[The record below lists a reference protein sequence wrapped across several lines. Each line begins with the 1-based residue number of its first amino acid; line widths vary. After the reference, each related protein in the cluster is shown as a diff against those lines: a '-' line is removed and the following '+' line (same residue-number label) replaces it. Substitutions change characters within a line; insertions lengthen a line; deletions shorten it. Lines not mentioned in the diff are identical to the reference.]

1 MGQQTVLKLE
11 FMTKFT
17 FFEPFILLDSGNVSI
32 KNAKFLRMRKRLDAI
47 YKNKYF
53 QESGGGIKSLFPV
66 FLKIL
71 QYEKTINNKISL
83 KVKV

>member
-32 KNAKFLRMRKRLDAI
+32 KNAKFLRMRKILDSI
-47 YKNKYF
+47 YMNKYF
-53 QESGGGIKSLFPV
+53 QESGEGG
-66 FLKIL
+66 
-71 QYEKTINNKISL
+71 KISFSCL
-83 KVKV
+83 S